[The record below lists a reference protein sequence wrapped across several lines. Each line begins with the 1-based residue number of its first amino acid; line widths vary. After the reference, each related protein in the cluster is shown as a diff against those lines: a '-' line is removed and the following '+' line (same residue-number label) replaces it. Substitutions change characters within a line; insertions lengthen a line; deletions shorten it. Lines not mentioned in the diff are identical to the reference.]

1 MVNISNI
8 EKLNLSD
15 IVASEI
21 KDRIIN
27 NVWKVDEKIPSEN
40 KLSEEFEVNRLTIRL
55 AINKLNTL
63 GVLETKTGEGTYVK
77 KINLYNYINQLI
89 PFIISSNEIN
99 QIIEFENT
107 VLNLLES
114 KIKLDKEEVECV
126 NQVIYSTKINIKKL
140 ESLFN
145 ITKSYDKDILTN
157 IATDYFEIKKILFQK
172 TTNSLLKSIILSFE
186 QLLIENDI
194 EQIKSLDR
202 NDLIHLV
209 DRIKDLVNNYK

>member
-99 QIIEFENT
+99 HIIEFENT

-114 KIKLDKEEVECV
+114 KIKLDKEEVEYV
-126 NQVIYSTKINIKKL
+126 NQVINSTKINIKKL
-140 ESLFN
+140 ESLYN

-172 TTNSLLKSIILSFE
+172 ITNSLLKSIILSFE

>member
-1 MVNISNI
+1 MINISNI

-15 IVASEI
+15 IIASEI

-27 NVWKVDEKIPSEN
+27 DVWKVGEKIPSEN

-55 AINKLNTL
+55 AINKLNAL

-99 QIIEFENT
+99 HILEFENT
-107 VLNLLES
+107 ILSLLEG
-114 KIKLDKEEVECV
+114 KIKFNDNEIEYI
-126 NQVIYSTKINIKKL
+126 NQVINVTKINIKKL
-140 ESLFN
+140 ESLYD
-145 ITKSYDKDILTN
+145 ITKSYDKDILNN
-157 IATDYFEIKKILFQK
+157 IATDYFGIKKILFQK

-186 QLLIENDI
+186 QILIENDI
-194 EQIKSLDR
+194 EQIKSLNR
-202 NDLIHLV
+202 NDLIVLI
-209 DRIKDLVNNYK
+209 DRIEDLARRYE